1 MLATMP
7 NAFVESTRLT
17 PDCNNAEPVS
27 LGLAKPLCERCHLSE
42 HCLPYELVMGE
53 DDCKNDLA
61 YGRRKIRAGERLY
74 NEGDP
79 FEYLFEVRSG
89 NLKSSLT
96 TGRGKEQVSAFH
108 MAGELIGLD
117 GIAYGHH
124 ASSATAL
131 EDTEVCAISY
141 AFITEL
147 AIRNNGF
154 HRTLMKQLSRDT
166 VDQVHF
172 HVRLGGLS
180 SGKRVAAFLLNWS
193 QRMASRGYSPS
204 EFHLRMSRADIASY
218 LGLTLE
224 TVCRNFSVF
233 QKSGLLKVEQRH
245 VRIVN
250 LPGLRRVCS

>member
-1 MLATMP
+1 MLVSMP
-7 NAFVESTRLT
+7 NAFVESSRITSDRT
-17 PDCNNAEPVS
+17 NAAPVNP
-27 LGLAKPLCERCHLSE
+27 GLAKQHCARCHLSE
-42 HCLPYELVMGE
+42 RCLPYELVMGE
-53 DDCKNDLA
+53 VACNDDLA

-74 NEGDP
+74 KEGDP

-96 TGRGKEQVSAFH
+96 IGRGKEQVSAFH

-131 EDTEVCAISY
+131 EDTEVCAVSY
-141 AFITEL
+141 AFIAEL
-147 AIRNNGF
+147 AVRNNAF
-154 HRTLMKQLSRDT
+154 HRTLMTQLSRDT
-166 VDQVHF
+166 VHQFDF
-172 HVRLGGLS
+172 LVRLSSLS
-180 SGKRVAAFLLNWS
+180 SRKRVAAFLLYLS
-193 QRMASRGYSPS
+193 QQMAARGYSPS
-204 EFHLRMSRADIASY
+204 EFHLRMTRADIASY

-224 TVCRNFSVF
+224 TVCRNFSVL
-233 QKSGLLKVEQRH
+233 QKSGLLEVDQRH